1 MLSNYKYHLW
11 LHLIILIW
19 GFTGVIGK
27 ELGLLETTAVTIV
40 FYRMLIGFISL
51 FIVLLSKEIAPL

>member
-1 MLSNYKYHLW
+1 MAAPY
-11 LHLIILIW
+11 ILIW

-51 FIVLLSKEIAPL
+51 FIVLGLLKHKIRITNKFFF